1 MEYYNQMSNSWYFNP
16 IICTNPCGEQGL
28 PAWGVCNLSAINLS
42 KFYDEAKHDVDWE
55 ELEKVVRYS
64 VRFLDNVIDA
74 TPYHFEENR
83 ENQKKNGVSVLARW
97 GWRS

>member
-42 KFYDEAKHDVDWE
+42 KFYDEEKHDVDWD
-55 ELEKVVRYS
+55 ELAKS
-64 VRFLDNVIDA
+64 DA
-74 TPYHFEENR
+74 LVGAFPR
-83 ENQKKNGVSVLARW
+83 
-97 GWRS
+97 